1 MTTFHFD
8 TEGKD
13 SRREELEELTR
24 PLIKWLNNNYHP
36 HVKVIVD
43 PTSAEL
49 VEGVSSFCTVDYI
62 KD

>member
-8 TEGKD
+8 AEEKD

-24 PLIKWLNNNYHP
+24 PLIKWLNDNYHP
-36 HVKVIVD
+36 HVKLIID

-49 VEGVSSFCTVDYI
+49 LEGCTSFCTVDYI